1 MYRSFTPELFWSN
14 TSVVV
19 SLFLESVSS
28 SVNTLL
34 LTVFGTGFPKSQRQ
48 SIVECF
54 RIEIICV
61 TSRRC
66 DDA

>member
-34 LTVFGTGFPKSQRQ
+34 LTCYSLSNSLLPSYEDLGPFFTVLAPFGFICFP
-48 SIVECF
+48 F
-54 RIEIICV
+54 
-61 TSRRC
+61 
-66 DDA
+66 